1 MYMKKVM
8 FIALVYFILAQTVTA
23 VSFVA
28 TVSPPVI
35 NSSVSTP
42 MQLNITNLD
51 PINNITQI
59 NLTLPGN
66 FSFVSCLDG
75 CILEGSTLSWS
86 KEVQSNTSYNF
97 IFSIRADVNGT
108 RNFNVITL
116 DSANNTMQNYTN
128 NFEVNDTTPP
138 QWSNVWPGSTSVVYS
153 PDATYYFNITWSD
166 NVALNKVVFFFGSN
180 TTTFDAV
187 GNLYSTSVRDLKTG
201 NYTYYW
207 YANDTN
213 GNSAQ
218 TSSFIFNITKA
229 PNPLNVYLNSN
240 LNQNISITNNTTLTI
255 SVTASH
261 GNLTIYQTGP
271 ENSTTRIYEPVSMNI
286 TLSLKLGLYNFTFVN
301 TGNENYSSNSSTYF
315 VLVTPNY
322 TATASTPSA
331 YSSSSS
337 TFTVSFSSPPVIDS
351 LLIEGSWS
359 GTRYA
364 MTNSSLTTY
373 SYSIVLPA
381 GSFYWQVYANVSGYI
396 FPLTDRNSFSI
407 PKATPSIYISASP
420 SWTVQSGTQTTVSC
434 TAVVP
439 VKLYRNA
446 TQVSNPDVQTL
457 QIGTYIYSCVSEET
471 QNYTSSSESAIL
483 TITQQPF
490 ADLAF
495 VQVPDLIFVEQNSSN
510 STQVIVRNTGNIQQ
524 TVNFTIENISVGSW
538 SVSPTSMSLSPG
550 SNGTFSINFTITN
563 ESVGSYTG
571 IFKAY
576 SINKTI
582 VSNFTLRI
590 TLGKEAKENI
600 NKTIEGFKLELLAL
614 EIELN
619 NTKSMGFNVSSAE
632 EILNTVKQLISQ
644 AEDNVAKGDYEGAAR
659 ILSNIGN
666 LPTEIRKELERV
678 KTSKGLPSFTIYII
692 VGVAI
697 GVGCILAYL
706 LWPTEIVSEKK
717 PEVQEK
723 KSFLERLKNIFVRKK
738 KYEYREK

>member
-1 MYMKKVM
+1 VNGTY
-8 FIALVYFILAQTVTA
+8 
-23 VSFVA
+23 
-28 TVSPPVI
+28 
-35 NSSVSTP
+35 
-42 MQLNITNLD
+42 
-51 PINNITQI
+51 
-59 NLTLPGN
+59 N
-66 FSFVSCLDG
+66 FSVTVWD
-75 CILEGSTLSWS
+75 GSTL
-86 KEVQSNTSYNF
+86 T
-97 IFSIRADVNGT
+97 
-108 RNFNVITL
+108 
-116 DSANNTMQNYTN
+116 QNYTK
-128 NFEVNDTTPP
+128 NFDVNDTTSPR
-138 QWSNVWPGSTSVVYS
+138 WSEVVPAGANATYSAGAVYS
-153 PDATYYFNITWSD
+153 FNASWSD
-166 NVALNKVVFFFGSN
+166 NINISHVIFFWNNTQIIPNSTGSTYTVVLQ
-180 TTTFDAV
+180 DLPV
-187 GNLYSTSVRDLKTG
+187 GVYN
-201 NYTYYW
+201 YYW
-207 YANDTN
+207 FANDTN
-213 GNSAQ
+213 RNSNS
-218 TSSFIFNITKA
+218 TSTFTFRVTQAS
-229 PNPLNVYLNSN
+229 NPLSAYFNSTI
-240 LNQNISITNNTTLTI
+240 NQNITITNYTLVAINLTGI
-255 SVTASH
+255 
-261 GNLTIYQTGP
+261 GNLIMYQTGP
-271 ENSTTRIYEPVSMNI
+271 ENVQWSSFPQPYTFLPS
-286 TLSLKLGLYNFTFVN
+286 KLGLYNFTF
-301 TGNENYSSNSSTYF
+301 TASGNQNYSSNSSTYF

-706 LWPTEIVSEKK
+706 LWPTEIVSEKR